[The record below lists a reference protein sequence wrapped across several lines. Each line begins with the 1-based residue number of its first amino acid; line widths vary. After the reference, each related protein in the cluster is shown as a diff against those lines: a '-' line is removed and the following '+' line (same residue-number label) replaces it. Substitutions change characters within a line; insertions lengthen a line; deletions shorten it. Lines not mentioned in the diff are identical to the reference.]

1 MEVALVLG
9 FMSSIGWWAG
19 DKVTERLDALIEQQK
34 EVKEEKVEDD
44 QVKVDTT
51 KILVEQILGE

>member
-19 DKVTERLDALIEQQK
+19 DKVTARLESLIALQT

-51 KILVEQILGE
+51 KILVEQTLGE